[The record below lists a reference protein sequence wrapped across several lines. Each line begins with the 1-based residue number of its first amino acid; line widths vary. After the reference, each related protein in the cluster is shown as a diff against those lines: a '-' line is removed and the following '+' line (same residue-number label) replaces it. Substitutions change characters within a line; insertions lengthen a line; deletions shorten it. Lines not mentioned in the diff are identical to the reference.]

1 MEQNSTNI
9 IRGYSKAIFN
19 IANKLDSIE
28 KFLLFLEYL
37 SVIIKDPRVTK
48 LINNGVISWED
59 KAKFLLTFTSNMDV
73 LPLAENL
80 IKLLAKNKHLLLIP
94 KIYEWYD
101 QLCLKSSGRLRVE
114 VISAIVLNDAQKTT
128 LYKDLTRYFDK
139 EILLEYTVDSKIV
152 AGIIIKYKDEVIDYS
167 FRKKLLNLQQELL
180 E

>member
-19 IANKLDSIE
+19 IANKFDSIE

-37 SVIIKDPRVTK
+37 SAIIKDPRVTK

-59 KAKFLLTFTSNMDV
+59 KANFLLTFTSSTDI

-101 QLCLKSSGRLRVE
+101 QLCLNSSDRLRVE
-114 VISAIVLNDAQKTT
+114 VISAIVLNDAQKTK

>member
-1 MEQNSTNI
+1 MI
-9 IRGYSKAIFN
+9 IDTK
-19 IANKLDSIE
+19 
-28 KFLLFLEYL
+28 
-37 SVIIKDPRVTK
+37 IIK
-48 LINNGVISWED
+48 LIYNGVIIWE
-59 KAKFLLTFTSNMDV
+59 FISNYLLTFITSTDV
-73 LPLAENL
+73 LTFDENL
-80 IKLLAKNKHLLLIP
+80 IILLAKNKNLLIIP
-94 KIYEWYD
+94 NTYEWYD

-114 VISAIVLNDAQKTT
+114 VISAIVLNDAQKTK